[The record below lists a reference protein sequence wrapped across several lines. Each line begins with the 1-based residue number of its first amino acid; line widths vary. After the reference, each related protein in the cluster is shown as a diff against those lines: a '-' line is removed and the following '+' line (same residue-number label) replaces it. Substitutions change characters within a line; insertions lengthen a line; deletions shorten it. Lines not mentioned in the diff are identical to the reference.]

1 MCLSAV
7 RRGIGR
13 PLVLLHGWG
22 SSSRVWRKFSGLL
35 ATQFQTTAFD
45 LPGFGLSDPT
55 EPIALGQLS
64 ARLLRAIEGRFLIL
78 GWSLGG
84 LVALEMA
91 RRAPE
96 RVARVVLI
104 AVNPCFVRRCDWAHA
119 MEASVFESFAQRITA
134 APARALKRFAVL
146 QASNGARR
154 AEVAKQLQA
163 AAVWKIPEPHVLSAA
178 LTLLSKSDMRQVL
191 MGLNCPVA
199 LVLGERDALVPVAI
213 RNELTALAPG
223 LCCYVVSGAAHAPFL
238 SHPTEIAAQVKEF
251 LLCPTR

>member
-7 RRGIGR
+7 RRGLGR

-22 SSSRVWRKFSGLL
+22 SSSRVWRKLSRLL

-55 EPIALGQLS
+55 ESIVLS
-64 ARLLRAIEGRFLIL
+64 QISDRLLRSIEGRFMIL

-96 RVARVVLI
+96 RVAGVVLI
-104 AVNPCFVRRCDWAHA
+104 AVNPCFVRRYDWVPAI
-119 MEASVFESFAQRITA
+119 EAGVFESFVQHIAA
-134 APARALKRFAVL
+134 APARALRRFAVL
-146 QASNGARR
+146 QASNGAHR
-154 AEVAKQLQA
+154 AEVTRELQA
-163 AAVWKIPEPHVLSAA
+163 AALWKVPESHVLLTT

-199 LVLGERDALVPVAI
+199 LVLGEQDALVPVAI
-213 RNELTALAPG
+213 RNELIAFAPR
-223 LCCYVVSGAAHAPFL
+223 LCCYVVAGAAHAPFL
-238 SHPTEIAAQVKEF
+238 SHPK
-251 LLCPTR
+251 